1 MQSMSVNVWSMLLG
15 GEVEDSRWKPE
26 LKRGDLDLELHSTFP
41 AGYQGDFG
49 NGELKIAPIVVRSPG
64 GRCALKTPASVL
76 IVTGQASRSR
86 GSPPA
91 RLALRE
97 RGHVS
102 RMPLRSPQ
110 MRWTLRTRQ
119 VKWHVGRTTYA
130 PSSHSKKGGVRCQ
143 WAAILRR
150 VNSAADGRPLCA
162 RLSGKWRG
170 RL

>member
-1 MQSMSVNVWSMLLG
+1 M
-15 GEVEDSRWKPE
+15 EDSRWKPE

-64 GRCALKTPASVL
+64 GLWLPLVAAGGKFYSTYRCALKTPASVL